1 MCCLGVGKVRESANY
16 LPSLKGSMSL
26 KGQKATSRR
35 DRPMSVLLPTADAT
49 MTICSSRMDDR
60 AQPAGV
66 SNVWPENWHKPQ
78 NLAVLVLAVL
88 VQSPFLK
95 PLVSFEF

>member
-1 MCCLGVGKVRESANY
+1 
-16 LPSLKGSMSL
+16 
-26 KGQKATSRR
+26 
-35 DRPMSVLLPTADAT
+35 